1 MNEQE
6 IQLLA
11 EQLKRAIDRLR
22 ADSRLANQRLAVL
35 EKAATAA
42 EAAKPIK
49 PEFFLE
55 SAHFIKG
62 FTDGCHHAKEEKVL
76 FEAMVKA
83 GVPRVGSPVGAMLA
97 EHE

>member
-22 ADSRLANQRLAVL
+22 AEGRLADRRLAVL
-35 EKAATAA
+35 EKATADH

-55 SAHFIKG
+55 SADFIKG
-62 FTDGCHHAKEEKVL
+62 FADGCHHAKEEKVL
-76 FEAMVKA
+76 FEAMIKA